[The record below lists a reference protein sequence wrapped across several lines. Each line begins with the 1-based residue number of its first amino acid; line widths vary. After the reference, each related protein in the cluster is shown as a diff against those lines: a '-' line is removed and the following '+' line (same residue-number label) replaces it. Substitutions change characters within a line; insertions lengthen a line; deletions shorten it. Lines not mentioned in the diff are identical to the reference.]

1 MVVPI
6 PTLSSRSN
14 QRQRS
19 TYMSFLH
26 GIAKNLGLSGSP
38 GDVINYVR
46 FLRQWSSAADA
57 LVTYGDWQQTGAD
70 IKKALQLYAGEQ
82 EESQPEVP

>member
-6 PTLSSRSN
+6 PTLPSRSN

-19 TYMSFLH
+19 MYMNFLH
-26 GIAKNLGLSGSP
+26 GIAKNLDLSGSH
-38 GDVINYVR
+38 GDVINYVK

-57 LVTYGDWQQTGAD
+57 LMTYDDWQQTGAD
-70 IKKALQLYAGEQ
+70 IKKALLIYAGEQ
-82 EESQPEVP
+82 EESQPEAP

>member
-6 PTLSSRSN
+6 PTLPSRSN

-19 TYMSFLH
+19 TYMNFLH
-26 GIAKNLGLSGSP
+26 GIAKNLDLSGSP
-38 GDVINYVR
+38 GDVINNVK

-57 LVTYGDWQQTGAD
+57 LMTYDDWQQTGAD
-70 IKKALQLYAGEQ
+70 IKKALLIYAGEQ
-82 EESQPEVP
+82 EESQPEIP